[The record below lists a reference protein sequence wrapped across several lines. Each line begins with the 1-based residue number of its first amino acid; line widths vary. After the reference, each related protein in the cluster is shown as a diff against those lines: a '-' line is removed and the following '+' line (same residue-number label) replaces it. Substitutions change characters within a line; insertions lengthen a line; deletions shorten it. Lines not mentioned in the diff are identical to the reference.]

1 MREIF
6 SNRSEV
12 VLSGVKRNHWGIIL
26 AGGEGKRLKNF
37 ISRIFGIEKP
47 KQYCNIIG
55 TKSLIRQTRDR
66 ALKVIP
72 KEHLVTIL
80 NKEHFKFATEEI
92 GDQPPDTFV
101 IQPVNKDTG
110 AGILLPLLK
119 INKRDRRSIVT
130 TFPSDH
136 FIHEENRFM
145 YYVQLANKFVEQNPS
160 SIVMLGISSKRFE
173 PGYGWIEKGIPTTKK
188 IYGNIHTVKS
198 FCEKPTEEE
207 ATNLIS
213 KGALWNTFVL
223 VGATETF
230 LKYFQVFTPNIYEP
244 LAHIKSFYDTSFEEP
259 KLKAVYNKLD
269 TINFSSAIL
278 EKIPNNL
285 YVMEVP
291 DVYWS
296 DWGEEQRISY
306 DIERFGFRLN
316 TTPQFSNG
324 NKILELA

>member
-6 SNRSEV
+6 SNMSEDV
-12 VLSGVKRNHWGIIL
+12 FSGVKRNHWGIIL

-37 ISRIFGIEKP
+37 ISRIFGVEKP

-72 KEHLVTIL
+72 KERLVTIL
-80 NKEHFKFATEEI
+80 NKEHIKFASEEI

-160 SIVMLGISSKRFE
+160 SIVMLGISSKKYE
-173 PGYGWIEKGIPTTKK
+173 PGYGWIEKGAPTTKK
-188 IYGNIHTVKS
+188 IYGNVHTVKS
-198 FCEKPTEEE
+198 FWEKPTVD
-207 ATNLIS
+207 AAANLIS
-213 KGALWNTFVL
+213 NGALWNTFVL
-223 VGATETF
+223 VGTTETF
-230 LKYFQVFTPNIYEP
+230 LNYFKILAPNIYEP

-259 KLKAVYNKLD
+259 KLKSVYNKLE
-269 TINFSSAIL
+269 TINFSSTIL

-306 DIERFGFRLN
+306 DIERFGFHLN
-316 TTPQFSNG
+316 RNSKAVNET
-324 NKILELA
+324 KVLELA